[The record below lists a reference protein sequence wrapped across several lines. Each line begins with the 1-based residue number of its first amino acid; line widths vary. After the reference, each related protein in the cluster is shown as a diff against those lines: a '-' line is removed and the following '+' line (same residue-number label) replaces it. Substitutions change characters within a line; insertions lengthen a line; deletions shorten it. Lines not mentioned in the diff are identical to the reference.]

1 MSVAESMVSIF
12 DGLVDGDLVELRGQR
27 TVLYEDHRAL
37 KAEFARMNTMDP
49 DLRLEHQREFDAFRQ
64 EYFRKAMKFV
74 NLVRESY
81 AAGRM
86 TDTHFASSVEYIDEM
101 IRPRWAETRFFG
113 KTFPPVDIPSHDDIV
128 SLHPFLSSPLSLF
141 TPFSLH
147 SFLSS
152 LLSLF
157 TLPLLTPSS
166 PHSFF
171 SSLLPLLTPSS
182 PHSFTPSLL
191 LLFTPFSRHSFLS
204 SLLPPFLHSFLPFFT
219 PSSLFSL
226 LPPFLHSFLPFFT
239 PSSLSSL
246 LPLFTPP
253 SLHSFFSSHLYCFA
267 LVITT
272 AWQSLSRIR

>member
-49 DLRLEHQREFDAFRQ
+49 DLHLEHQREFDAFRQ

-157 TLPLLTPSS
+157 TPFSLHSSSPHSVLSSLLLLLTPSS

-171 SSLLPLLTPSS
+171 SSLLYSFSPSSLYSFLSSLLPLVTPSS
-182 PHSFTPSLL
+182 
-191 LLFTPFSRHSFLS
+191 LS

-219 PSSLFSL
+219 PSSLY
-226 LPPFLHSFLPFFT
+226 
-239 PSSLSSL
+239 SSLSSL
-246 LPLFTPP
+246 LLLFT
-253 SLHSFFSSHLYCFA
+253 SLLFCPCNYHCLA
-267 LVITT
+267 ITK
-272 AWQSLSRIR
+272 

>member
-49 DLRLEHQREFDAFRQ
+49 DHHLEHQREFDAFRQ

-86 TDTHFASSVEYIDEM
+86 TDTHFVSSVEYINEM

-128 SLHPFLSSPLSLF
+128 SLHPFLSSPL
-141 TPFSLH
+141 
-147 SFLSS
+147 
-152 LLSLF
+152 
-157 TLPLLTPSS
+157 
-166 PHSFF
+166 
-171 SSLLPLLTPSS
+171 
-182 PHSFTPSLL
+182 
-191 LLFTPFSRHSFLS
+191 
-204 SLLPPFLHSFLPFFT
+204 
-219 PSSLFSL
+219 
-226 LPPFLHSFLPFFT
+226 
-239 PSSLSSL
+239 
-246 LPLFTPP
+246 
-253 SLHSFFSSHLYCFA
+253 
-267 LVITT
+267 
-272 AWQSLSRIR
+272 